1 MYAGQLREI
10 PMSRLTSLLDPP
22 PHPDGQPDRKSLASF
37 IADLAGEM
45 EEMAEA
51 ARMPEVAAMCRGT
64 VFEARRHVLAAL
76 DAADSAGRTT
86 L

>member
-1 MYAGQLREI
+1 
-10 PMSRLTSLLDPP
+10 MSRLTSLYDPP
-22 PHPDGQPDRKSLASF
+22 PEPGAQPDRRTLASF

-64 VFEARRHVLAAL
+64 VFEARRHVIAAL
-76 DAADSAGRTT
+76 EAGERPGGAAG
-86 L
+86 

>member
-1 MYAGQLREI
+1 MLAGLNHELH
-10 PMSRLTSLLDPP
+10 MSRLNRLFDPSSEP
-22 PHPDGQPDRKSLASF
+22 GDQLDRKTLASF

-64 VFEARRHVLAAL
+64 VFEARRHVIAAL
-76 DAADSAGRTT
+76 DAGDPPGTG
-86 L
+86 